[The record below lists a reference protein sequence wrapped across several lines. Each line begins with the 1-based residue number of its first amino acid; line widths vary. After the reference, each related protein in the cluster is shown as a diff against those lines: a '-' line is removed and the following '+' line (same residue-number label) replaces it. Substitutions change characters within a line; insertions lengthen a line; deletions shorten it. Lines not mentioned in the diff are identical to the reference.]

1 MEEAVLPLGDRNR
14 RWAAA
19 AVTTEPGR
27 NRGGKSR
34 PSLPLT
40 QDHRGFSPPP
50 SFPQLPPRL
59 APTSHTHPRGPP
71 RCQGVIWVRWWEPT
85 KRLLT
90 TQLLLK
96 VIQER
101 AKVYSAGTLVHSAV
115 LHIWKLLDLQSSH
128 QKEKNCNCVWWRML
142 PRFIVAIIL

>member
-1 MEEAVLPLGDRNR
+1 MG
-14 RWAAA
+14 
-19 AVTTEPGR
+19 
-27 NRGGKSR
+27 S
-34 PSLPLT
+34 SCS
-40 QDHRGFSPPP
+40 DHRAGQKSWREVASEPAAHPGSPRL
-50 SFPQLPPRL
+50 STTSILPATPRL

-142 PRFIVAIIL
+142 TRFIVAIIL